1 MGVGEAR
8 HVGLP
13 AVSWLLLGWLSS
25 AGCAGDGTGGS
36 DSGPDSSD
44 QRPADVL
51 DVTAP
56 DDVTSLLDTPAEA
69 APGPPPRIE
78 ILSPDPGTYASG
90 CGTAFPVRVRIESPG
105 APLAEVAVAGQVLDA
120 REGEQEVVAS
130 LVPGLNV
137 IEAVARTV
145 SGAWSEEHR
154 AILCGEYRA
163 PSEAVAHAAD
173 LYLGR
178 EALTVIGRAA
188 ARFVDAAD
196 LGGIARAMNPL
207 YRSSLVTVT
216 AEDVTLSPGTEVT
229 LKPAW
234 GLIVL
239 GLVVRDLDVRVVVSL
254 LDQPSTTWPVRIATA
269 RLSAEGMVTLDV
281 PPSGGRGGRQGRPDG
296 GVSVGLAGMTLD
308 LGDPT
313 VTVEG
318 LADDLLAVF
327 PEYRETIIQ
336 TVEGFLAG
344 FLEEQVTRAVGA
356 AFERLADPVSV
367 EVLDRAFDL
376 RFFPSEAKVTPDGVR
391 LGLDVGITG
400 LDAVPSHDS
409 PGVLAT
415 PGQEE
420 WPMVQGVRISLKD
433 DLLNVVFHEAWRSGL
448 LEFTVDQAFLDTH
461 KVEVDLVAGFL
472 GGVLALLPGPPV
484 DPETRIAVDLRAAFP
499 PVASLDLPASGGV
512 RLGAGDLGMEV
523 RRDGRP
529 DQNPLLAMTVTV
541 RLDGEVVPSD
551 GWGAGPA
558 VKVILHALDVAVDVA
573 DPDGTFAGVEAHL
586 EETTSG
592 LIQAIGPTVSGLL
605 GSIPLPSFGGFA
617 VTGLHVGTDRADGGV
632 LFVTGDLVEVG
643 P

>member
-1 MGVGEAR
+1 MTGRAFIASLAALWIACGGAR
-8 HVGLP
+8 
-13 AVSWLLLGWLSS
+13 S
-25 AGCAGDGTGGS
+25 GTPS
-36 DSGPDSSD
+36 DSRPDLPGGETLVDDLAVVPGDPSGEDGAALDEPAGPS
-44 QRPADVL
+44 
-51 DVTAP
+51 
-56 DDVTSLLDTPAEA
+56 
-69 APGPPPRIE
+69 PRIE
-78 ILSPDPGTYASG
+78 FILPTSGTYATG
-90 CGTAFPVRVRIESPG
+90 CGQAFAVRVRVASPD
-105 APLAEVAVAGQVLDA
+105 APLAEVVVAGQVLEP
-120 REGEQEVVAS
+120 REGEQEVVTALWS
-130 LVPGLNV
+130 GLNV
-137 IEAVARTV
+137 LDARARTV
-145 SGAWSEEHR
+145 SGAQSVEHR
-154 AILCGEYRA
+154 AVLCGEYRS
-163 PSEAVAHAAD
+163 PSEVVVHAAD

-188 ARFVDAAD
+188 ARFVDTAD
-196 LGGIARAMNPL
+196 LGGLARGMNPL

-269 RLSAEGMVTLDV
+269 RLSAEGMVTLGV
-281 PPSGGRGGRQGRPDG
+281 APAG
-296 GVSVGLAGMTLD
+296 GVTVGLTGTTLD

-327 PEYRETIIQ
+327 PEYREAILQ
-336 TVEGFLAG
+336 AVEGFLAG
-344 FLEEQVTRAVGA
+344 FLEEQVPRAVGA
-356 AFERLADPVSV
+356 AFERLADPIPI

-376 RFFPSEAKVTPDGVR
+376 RFSPSEAEVTPDGAR
-391 LGLDVGITG
+391 IGLDVGITG
-400 LDAVPSHDS
+400 LDAIPAHDS

-420 WPMVQGVRISLKD
+420 WPEVQGVRISLKD

-448 LEFTVDQAFLDTH
+448 LEFTVDQAFLDAH

-472 GGVLALLPGPPV
+472 GGILALLPGPPV
-484 DPETRIAVDLRAAFP
+484 DPETRIAVDVRATFP

-512 RLGAGDLGMEV
+512 RLGVSDLHLEV
-523 RRDGRP
+523 RRDASP
-529 DQNPLLAMTVTV
+529 DQGPLLPMVATV
-541 RLDGEVVPSD
+541 RLDGEGVPSE
-551 GWGAGPA
+551 GWGAGSA
-558 VKVILHALDVAVDVA
+558 VTVSLHALDVALDVA
-573 DPDGTFAGVEAHL
+573 DPDGTFAGVEAYL

-592 LIQAIGPTVSGLL
+592 LLLAIGPTVSGLL

-617 VTGLHVGTDRADGGV
+617 VTDLHVGTDRKDGGV
-632 LFVTGDLVEVG
+632 LFVTGDLVEAG